1 MNTAGKGAAPA
12 AISEDAQQQA
22 AEWLTLLMSGEA
34 GETELAAWQRWRDAD
49 AEHARAWQHIEAVSQ
64 RLGGVYRDGAQRTA
78 AAQALASAGPR
89 ASGKR
94 RQLLV
99 WLGVAAGG
107 GMLAAQTDAWDGV
120 RALRAD
126 YRTATGERRWVALDD
141 GSKIQLNS
149 ASAFDAT
156 FSAERRLVHLH
167 RGEMLVNTGVDDRP
181 LWVQTRDGYLRA
193 LGSRFLVRE
202 EAQGTLLAVQQGAVA
217 LFANSREANARHV
230 LKPGEQMLFDHTGI
244 HAPIANGLDPW
255 GWSDGVISAHNM
267 RLDDFLSELSR
278 YRNGLL
284 RCSEAVAGLRVS
296 GTYQLNDTDQVLSLV
311 AQSLPVDVTYRS
323 RYWVTVSPRV

>member
-1 MNTAGKGAAPA
+1 MPNSDPRLVDQAIQWMIKLRFNVADDASTAAFDRWLHTSAEHQQVWQRVATMNDDFNQLPAQVGRHALQGARQRISRREGLKLLGLVAGAAG
-12 AISEDAQQQA
+12 
-22 AEWLTLLMSGEA
+22 LT
-34 GETELAAWQRWRDAD
+34 
-49 AEHARAWQHIEAVSQ
+49 
-64 RLGGVYRDGAQRTA
+64 
-78 AAQALASAGPR
+78 
-89 ASGKR
+89 
-94 RQLLV
+94 
-99 WLGVAAGG
+99 WLGRDYTPLPGL
-107 GMLAAQTDAWDGV
+107 M
-120 RALRAD
+120 AD

-217 LFANSREANARHV
+217 LFANSREANARQV
-230 LKPGEQMLFDHTGI
+230 LMPGEQVLFDHTGV

>member
-1 MNTAGKGAAPA
+1 MPNSDPRLVDQAIQWMIKLRFNVADDASTAAFDRWLHTSAEHQQVWQRVATMNDDFNQLPAQVGRHALQGARQRISRREGLKLLGLVAGAAG
-12 AISEDAQQQA
+12 
-22 AEWLTLLMSGEA
+22 LT
-34 GETELAAWQRWRDAD
+34 
-49 AEHARAWQHIEAVSQ
+49 
-64 RLGGVYRDGAQRTA
+64 
-78 AAQALASAGPR
+78 
-89 ASGKR
+89 
-94 RQLLV
+94 
-99 WLGVAAGG
+99 WLGRDYTPLPGL
-107 GMLAAQTDAWDGV
+107 M
-120 RALRAD
+120 AD

-217 LFANSREANARHV
+217 LFANSREANARKV
-230 LKPGEQMLFDHTGI
+230 LKPGEQVLFDHTGI

>member
-1 MNTAGKGAAPA
+1 MPNSDPRLVDQAIKWMIKLRFNVADDASTAAFDRWLHTSAEHQQVWQRVATMNDDFNQLPAQVGRHALQGARQRISRREGLKLLGLVAGAAG
-12 AISEDAQQQA
+12 
-22 AEWLTLLMSGEA
+22 LT
-34 GETELAAWQRWRDAD
+34 
-49 AEHARAWQHIEAVSQ
+49 
-64 RLGGVYRDGAQRTA
+64 
-78 AAQALASAGPR
+78 
-89 ASGKR
+89 
-94 RQLLV
+94 
-99 WLGVAAGG
+99 WLGRDYTPLPGL
-107 GMLAAQTDAWDGV
+107 M
-120 RALRAD
+120 AD

-230 LKPGEQMLFDHTGI
+230 LKPGEQVLFDHTGI

>member
-1 MNTAGKGAAPA
+1 MPNSDPRLVHQAIQWMIKLRFNVADDASTAAFDRWLHTSAEHQQVWQRVATMNDDFNQLPAQVGRHALQGARQRISRREGLKLLGLVAGAAG
-12 AISEDAQQQA
+12 
-22 AEWLTLLMSGEA
+22 LT
-34 GETELAAWQRWRDAD
+34 
-49 AEHARAWQHIEAVSQ
+49 
-64 RLGGVYRDGAQRTA
+64 
-78 AAQALASAGPR
+78 
-89 ASGKR
+89 
-94 RQLLV
+94 
-99 WLGVAAGG
+99 WLGRDYTPLPGL
-107 GMLAAQTDAWDGV
+107 M
-120 RALRAD
+120 AD

-230 LKPGEQMLFDHTGI
+230 LKPGEQVLFDHTGI

>member
-1 MNTAGKGAAPA
+1 MPNSDPRLVDQAIQWMIKLRFNVADDASTAAFDRWLHTSAEHQQVWQRVATMNDDFNQLPAQVGRHALQGARQRISRREGLKLLGLVAGAAG
-12 AISEDAQQQA
+12 
-22 AEWLTLLMSGEA
+22 LT
-34 GETELAAWQRWRDAD
+34 
-49 AEHARAWQHIEAVSQ
+49 
-64 RLGGVYRDGAQRTA
+64 
-78 AAQALASAGPR
+78 
-89 ASGKR
+89 
-94 RQLLV
+94 
-99 WLGVAAGG
+99 WLGRDYTPLPGL
-107 GMLAAQTDAWDGV
+107 M
-120 RALRAD
+120 AD

-156 FSAERRLVHLH
+156 FSAERRLLHLH

-217 LFANSREANARHV
+217 LFANSREANARQV
-230 LKPGEQMLFDHTGI
+230 LKPGEQVLFDHTGV